1 MKLRD
6 ILRGAATIMG
16 TLHPGIGAAI
26 GLVNNFLPDDKK
38 IPESSTGAEV
48 QAAIA
53 TLTPGQQSSI
63 MEREIDLKISQE
75 EGWTE
80 RYKAMCQSDGQ
91 ETRAKIANKMCNMLC
106 AITTLFCIIVAWQI
120 HKYGMSNL
128 SENSSIWMVFGILVS
143 TPTTLLMNYFGNL
156 RNEQANRQTAISGQK
171 MPSPASIMSVFR
183 LK

>member
-91 ETRAKIANKMCNMLC
+91 ETRVRAVLDREARR
-106 AITTLFCIIVAWQI
+106 APTVPI
-120 HKYGMSNL
+120 HRKPSTGRNL